1 MGDRRNAY
9 QILVGKLEVKDN
21 LGNLGVEIKVVF
33 TEGGWEGLCCIE
45 LAQDM
50 NAVME
55 LRVQ

>member
-33 TEGGWEGLCCIE
+33 IEGGIVLY
-45 LAQDM
+45 
-50 NAVME
+50 
-55 LRVQ
+55 